1 MKQQT
6 GAAFKKG
13 CLYCTLAGAAWG
25 FAGVCGQFLFDG
37 RFWSVDFIIPL
48 RILLAGLIMLPV
60 ALRSEG
66 TAGFRRIFQSRRNM
80 ADLLIFGVLGIGL
93 CQYSYY
99 TTIRMANATTATV
112 LCYLSPVLIILWQTV
127 KLRALPE
134 KKELLA
140 VLLAV
145 AGTFFLTTHGN
156 LGSLAL
162 SAGALVWGLI
172 SALATAVYSVQPRRL
187 TGECGTLTAT
197 SLGMIAAGIVL
208 CLIRQ
213 PWNHAEGVFDVSAWA
228 CFFVI
233 VLVGSVLCFGLY
245 FSGVA
250 LIGPSKASILGA
262 TEPLVSALL
271 SVFWL
276 HVAFLPMD
284 YVGFVMVVSTIFVL
298 ALPMGSHGA
307 AAHGGEMYEN
317 RCQ

>member
-6 GAAFKKG
+6 NAAAFRTG
-13 CLYCTLAGAAWG
+13 CLYCILAGVAWG
-25 FAGVCGQFLFDG
+25 FSGVCGQFLFDG

-48 RILLAGLIMLPV
+48 RILLAGLILLPA
-60 ALRSEG
+60 ALCSEG
-66 TAGFRRIFQSRRNM
+66 TAGFRRIYSTRRNG
-80 ADLLIFGVLGIGL
+80 ADLLIFGILGIGL

-99 TTIRMANATTATV
+99 TTIRMADATTATV

-127 KLRALPE
+127 KLRRLPE

-140 VLLAV
+140 VLLAM
-145 AGTFFLTTHGN
+145 AGTFFLTTPGN

-162 SAGALVWGLI
+162 SAGALAWGLV

-187 TGECGTLTAT
+187 TAECGTLTAT

-208 CLIRQ
+208 CLVRR
-213 PWNHAEGVFDVSAWA
+213 PWNHAEGIFDVSAWV

-245 FSGVA
+245 FMGVA
-250 LIGPSKASILGA
+250 LIGPAKASILGA

-276 HVAFLPMD
+276 QVAFLPMD
-284 YVGFVMVVSTIFVL
+284 YVGFILVVSTIFVL
-298 ALPMGSHGA
+298 ALPSSGGA
-307 AAHGGEMYEN
+307 DAEKTE
-317 RCQ
+317 QT